1 MTMQIKTHCM
11 KPKKQVV
18 YVIFQ
23 DKYDCTVIGTAS
35 SFAKAENL
43 AKQYNEEYKEFD
55 PEVDLIAQKDLWIEE
70 FPLDELIEL

>member
-1 MTMQIKTHCM
+1 MKVKTHCA
-11 KPKKQVV
+11 KSEKNKV

-43 AKQYNEEYKEFD
+43 AKQYNKEYKEFD

-70 FPLDELIEL
+70 FPLDKLIEL

>member
-1 MTMQIKTHCM
+1 MKIKTHCV
-11 KPKKQVV
+11 KSEKNKV

-43 AKQYNEEYKEFD
+43 AKQYNEEYKKFD

-70 FPLDELIEL
+70 FPLDKLIEL